1 MRSKARSPR
10 IPRKLLRG
18 QKLLDGISGEEIYQR
33 DASTRYQRGMW
44 MHKKNYDYLTTQQ
57 MEEMLQDQLTSSGIS
72 YQSGQGIEY
81 PNYANLPFY
90 ENDNFAYAAGL
101 LLGMPYNGPDG
112 FTHVGDNP
120 APIPSY
126 AVEDGSGNIVMD
138 GSGNIVTSTP

>member
-57 MEEMLQDQLTSSGIS
+57 MEEMLQDQLSSSGIS
-72 YQSGQGIEY
+72 YQSGQGVEY
-81 PNYANLPFY
+81 PGPITVNY
-90 ENDNFAYAAGL
+90 GL
-101 LLGMPYNGPDG
+101 QPTSYGSEMVYYGGTRNG
-112 FTHVGDNP
+112 
-120 APIPSY
+120 
-126 AVEDGSGNIVMD
+126 
-138 GSGNIVTSTP
+138 